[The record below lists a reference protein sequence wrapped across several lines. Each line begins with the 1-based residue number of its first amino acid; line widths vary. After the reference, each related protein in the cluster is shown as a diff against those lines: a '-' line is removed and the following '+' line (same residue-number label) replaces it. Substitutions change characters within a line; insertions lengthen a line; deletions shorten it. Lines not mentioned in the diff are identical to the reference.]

1 MSCAPALCCACL
13 AGAPWSAAAYLF
25 FTTTN
30 YYTNMNTNKQ
40 EGMAL
45 TLGGL
50 VQIPIQV
57 WDAKSQSWFKSE
69 SDTPLRDHLKAEP
82 VHHRT
87 VLEQAPKGG
96 WRSVRIEV
104 EEEQP
109 VFRSISAII
118 QMLEQAPELILGLED
133 AEMGKVVPLL
143 DWQVVQEEIPAYI
156 PRISGEDTR
165 EYGPEEG
172 AAYRNWVS
180 HRPEVRDFPWHAEQ
194 YWNLYL
200 GGDTQILL
208 PGKADAVRADSL
220 EYPQCAPCRDDF
232 LTMEQERIYAYSEMT
247 NAGPCMLEY
256 RPRLYRLTT
265 EQPCIVKIIAGM
277 REEPLMLAVR
287 GQETYEDSRTDKA
300 E

>member
-1 MSCAPALCCACL
+1 
-13 AGAPWSAAAYLF
+13 
-25 FTTTN
+25 
-30 YYTNMNTNKQ
+30 MNANNHT
-40 EGMAL
+40 GMVL

-50 VQIPIQV
+50 IQIPIQV
-57 WDAKSQSWFKSE
+57 WDAKSQSWFRSK

-82 VHHRT
+82 VYHRS
-87 VLEQAPKGG
+87 VLERAPKGG
-96 WRSVRIEV
+96 WRRARIE
-104 EEEQP
+104 EEEGQQ
-109 VFRSISAII
+109 VFRSISDIME
-118 QMLEQAPELILGLED
+118 MLEQDPELILGLED
-133 AEMGKVVPLL
+133 AESGEVVPLL
-143 DWQVVQEEIPAYI
+143 GWQVVREKIPAYI

-180 HRPEVRDFPWHAEQ
+180 RQPQVRDFPWHAEQ

-247 NAGPCMLEY
+247 DEGPCMLEY
-256 RPRLYRLTT
+256 WPRLYRLST
-265 EQPCIVKIIAGM
+265 ERPCIVNIITGM
-277 REEPLMLAVR
+277 QDEPLMLAVK
-287 GQETYEDSRTDKA
+287 GQEAHPDIGLSKVK
-300 E
+300 

>member
-1 MSCAPALCCACL
+1 MVLCML
-13 AGAPWSAAAYLF
+13 GWAPWSAAAYLF

-40 EGMAL
+40 ERIEL

-69 SDTPLRDHLKAEP
+69 SDTPLLDHLKAEP
-82 VHHRT
+82 VYHRT
-87 VLEQAPKGG
+87 ALEQAPKGG

-104 EEEQP
+104 EEGQP

-118 QMLEQAPELILGLED
+118 QMLEQDPELILGLED
-133 AEMGKVVPLL
+133 AESGEVVPLL
-143 DWQVVQEEIPAYI
+143 SFQVVQENVPAYI

-172 AAYRNWVS
+172 TAYRDWVS
-180 HRPEVRDFPWHAEQ
+180 LRPEVRDFPWHAEQ

-200 GGDTQILL
+200 GGGTHIML
-208 PGKADAVRADSL
+208 PKQAESVRADSL
-220 EYPQCAPCRDDF
+220 EYPLCVPICDEF
-232 LTMEQERIYAYSEMT
+232 LTMERERIYTYSEMT
-247 NAGPCMLEY
+247 DEGPCMQEY
-256 RPRLYRLTT
+256 WPRLYRLST
-265 EQPCIVKIIAGM
+265 ERPCAVNIIAG
-277 REEPLMLAVR
+277 RRDEQLMLTVK
-287 GQETYEDSRTDKA
+287 GQESHPDSLLSKTK
-300 E
+300 

>member
-40 EGMAL
+40 EGMEL

-82 VHHRT
+82 VYHRT

-104 EEEQP
+104 EEGQP

-118 QMLEQAPELILGLED
+118 QMLEQDPELILGVED
-133 AEMGKVVPLL
+133 AESGEVVPLL
-143 DWQVVQEEIPAYI
+143 GWQVVREKIPAYI

-200 GGDTQILL
+200 GGDTHIML
-208 PGKADAVRADSL
+208 PEKADSVRADSL
-220 EYPQCAPCRDDF
+220 EYPQCVPICNDF
-232 LTMEQERIYAYSEMT
+232 LTMERERIYTYSEMSDE
-247 NAGPCMLEY
+247 GLCMQEY
-256 RPRLYRLTT
+256 WPRLYRLST
-265 EQPCIVKIIAGM
+265 EWPCIVNIITGM
-277 REEPLMLAVR
+277 RENPLMLAVR
-287 GQETYEDSRTDKA
+287 GNENLPDISLSKA

>member
-1 MSCAPALCCACL
+1 
-13 AGAPWSAAAYLF
+13 
-25 FTTTN
+25 
-30 YYTNMNTNKQ
+30 MNANNHA
-40 EGMAL
+40 EMVL

-82 VHHRT
+82 VYHRT

-104 EEEQP
+104 EEGQP

-118 QMLEQAPELILGLED
+118 QMLEQDPELILGVED
-133 AEMGKVVPLL
+133 AESGEVVPLL
-143 DWQVVQEEIPAYI
+143 SCQVVQENVPAYI

-172 AAYRNWVS
+172 AAYRDWVS

-200 GGDTQILL
+200 GGGTQIML
-208 PGKADAVRADSL
+208 PGQAAPVRADSL
-220 EYPQCAPCRDDF
+220 EYPQCVPTRDEF
-232 LTMEQERIYAYSEMT
+232 LTMEQERIYAHSEMT
-247 NAGPCMLEY
+247 DAGPCMLEY
-256 RPRLYRLTT
+256 WPRLYRLTT
-265 EQPCIVKIIAGM
+265 EQPCIVNIITGM

-287 GQETYEDSRTDKA
+287 GQETHPDIGLSKVR
-300 E
+300 

>member
-1 MSCAPALCCACL
+1 
-13 AGAPWSAAAYLF
+13 
-25 FTTTN
+25 
-30 YYTNMNTNKQ
+30 MNTNKQ

-82 VHHRT
+82 VYHRT

-104 EEEQP
+104 EEGQP

-118 QMLEQAPELILGLED
+118 QMLEQDPELILGVED
-133 AEMGKVVPLL
+133 AESGEVVPLL
-143 DWQVVQEEIPAYI
+143 SCQVVQENVPAYI

-172 AAYRNWVS
+172 AAYRDWVS

-200 GGDTQILL
+200 GGGTHIML
-208 PGKADAVRADSL
+208 PKQTESVRADSL
-220 EYPQCAPCRDDF
+220 EYPLCVPICDEF
-232 LTMEQERIYAYSEMT
+232 LTMERERIYTYSEMT
-247 NAGPCMLEY
+247 DEGPCMQEY
-256 RPRLYRLTT
+256 WPRLYRLST
-265 EQPCIVKIIAGM
+265 ERPCIVNIITGM
-277 REEPLMLAVR
+277 QDEPLMLAVR
-287 GQETYEDSRTDKA
+287 GNENLPDISLSKA
-300 E
+300 K

>member
-1 MSCAPALCCACL
+1 
-13 AGAPWSAAAYLF
+13 
-25 FTTTN
+25 
-30 YYTNMNTNKQ
+30 MNTNKQ
-40 EGMAL
+40 EGMKL

-69 SDTPLRDHLKAEP
+69 SDTPLCDHLKAEP
-82 VHHRT
+82 EYHRT
-87 VLEQAPKGG
+87 VLERDPKGG
-96 WRSVRIEV
+96 WRSLRIEV
-104 EEEQP
+104 EEGQP

-118 QMLEQAPELILGLED
+118 QMLEQDPELIIGLED
-133 AEMGKVVPLL
+133 AESGEVVPLL
-143 DWQVVQEEIPAYI
+143 GCQVVQENVPAYI

-180 HRPEVRDFPWHAEQ
+180 RQPQVRDFPWHAEQ

-208 PGKADAVRADSL
+208 PVKADAVRADSL

-232 LTMEQERIYAYSEMT
+232 LTMERERIYTYSEMT
-247 NAGPCMLEY
+247 DEGLYMQEY
-256 RPRLYRLTT
+256 WPRLYRLST
-265 EQPCIVKIIAGM
+265 ERPCAVNIIAG
-277 REEPLMLAVR
+277 RRDEQLMLTVK
-287 GQETYEDSRTDKA
+287 GQESHPDSLLSKTK
-300 E
+300 